1 MFEGTYAALMA
12 EYNVWMNDKIYAACA
27 GLSAEELKRDR
38 GAFFRSIHATLNHVL
53 WGDRVWLGRFNGKT
67 YPVGAIG
74 VDLYDQFAELRAARH
89 EMDQE
94 LLGWARSVTRAWLDE
109 PMTWQ
114 SRVYAFSQTQ
124 PRWVLVVQMFNHQTH
139 HRGQVH
145 AMLTP
150 LGIDVAPTDVPL
162 LPALHVTT

>member
-1 MFEGTYAALMA
+1 MFQGTYAALMA

-74 VDLYDQFAELRAARH
+74 VDLYDQFAELHAARH

-94 LLGWARSVTRAWLDE
+94 LLGWSRSVTQAWLDE

-114 SRVYAFSQTQ
+114 SRAYAFSQTQ

-150 LGIDVAPTDVPL
+150 LGIDVGPTDVPL